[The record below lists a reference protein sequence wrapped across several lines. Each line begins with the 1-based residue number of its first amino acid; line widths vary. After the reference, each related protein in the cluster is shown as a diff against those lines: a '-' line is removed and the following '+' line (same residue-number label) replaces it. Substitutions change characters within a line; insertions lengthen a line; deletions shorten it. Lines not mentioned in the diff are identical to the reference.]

1 MNDLPRMDSSFLRP
15 LPHQRLLKTVFDRA
29 DLYRT
34 DPRLIF
40 PWLLRPCVVRVL
52 LVTDGGLDFSQ
63 RDFGLS
69 TFVSSLQQDGRHYVE
84 FALTLAHLREG
95 IPDDGVMLGAPG
107 IARSIKGLRFD
118 DPNHFAPNM
127 YDEVWLFGIETDFH
141 RVSMTGVPAYPARR
155 ATPATYPAD
164 RLADQELRQLSAF
177 MDAGGGLFATGDHG
191 LLGRCLG
198 GSVKRARSMRL
209 WASTS
214 GNNAADEVSMDGAR
228 RNDTN
233 RTGHDPSSQFNDQSD
248 DVPQSIQPR
257 LYHRRINV
265 LVEAR
270 FPHPLLCGPGG
281 VINVLP
287 DHPHEGECVV
297 PGDLTATYAP
307 DGSAEYPPAPDG
319 STPAPEIIAQ
329 ASVQA
334 GNNAFN
340 DADNTPT
347 KQATQAHSFGVI
359 CAYDGHRAGVGRVVT
374 DATWHHFVNINLIG
388 QIGLPETTV
397 KGQGFLWSAV
407 GQAHL
412 EAIKAYYRNIAVW
425 IARVGD
431 HVCFRRKLLWGL
443 LYQHRIMEAVFATPD
458 VTLERANVK
467 TLYEIGVFAR
477 DVLGRSASRCQSE
490 RIIIDLVWPRLPDLI
505 PDLDPWFPFPEP
517 GPDPPP
523 VPWLDPTPLLTL
535 ALGGALI
542 ALREAFPFPDPELA
556 EQVDKEG
563 DALIERGAAYGLR
576 LGLESFA
583 ESLKA
588 QQEQVEQL
596 TRNL

>member
-1 MNDLPRMDSSFLRP
+1 
-15 LPHQRLLKTVFDRA
+15 
-29 DLYRT
+29 
-34 DPRLIF
+34 
-40 PWLLRPCVVRVL
+40 
-52 LVTDGGLDFSQ
+52 
-63 RDFGLS
+63 
-69 TFVSSLQQDGRHYVE
+69 
-84 FALTLAHLREG
+84 
-95 IPDDGVMLGAPG
+95 
-107 IARSIKGLRFD
+107 
-118 DPNHFAPNM
+118 
-127 YDEVWLFGIETDFH
+127 
-141 RVSMTGVPAYPARR
+141 
-155 ATPATYPAD
+155 
-164 RLADQELRQLSAF
+164 
-177 MDAGGGLFATGDHG
+177 
-191 LLGRCLG
+191 
-198 GSVKRARSMRL
+198 
-209 WASTS
+209 
-214 GNNAADEVSMDGAR
+214 
-228 RNDTN
+228 
-233 RTGHDPSSQFNDQSD
+233 
-248 DVPQSIQPR
+248 
-257 LYHRRINV
+257 
-265 LVEAR
+265 
-270 FPHPLLCGPGG
+270 
-281 VINVLP
+281 
-287 DHPHEGECVV
+287 
-297 PGDLTATYAP
+297 
-307 DGSAEYPPAPDG
+307 
-319 STPAPEIIAQ
+319 
-329 ASVQA
+329 
-334 GNNAFN
+334 
-340 DADNTPT
+340 
-347 KQATQAHSFGVI
+347 VI